1 MIECGNLAAPT
12 LCHPKMQIQDQ
23 QRQLSISQWCCAHHL
38 RAAFCAHALW
48 TGVQQQAQA
57 QVHKRVSTSTPVYK
71 TLARAKKSPVR
82 PNWPSSTFCLCSLNW
97 AHHIT
102 DGNFWGFWAAF
113 CTVGAHQ
120 SSPPSQSCVYHYEL
134 YNDSNWDIIWP
145 RSFLKQE
152 LSEAFTPLYISPF
165 EEEKSIKGCDLQ

>member
-1 MIECGNLAAPT
+1 MIINSISTSCAFEKIYVIKITMFLPPNPCAYSTSMQTLVKISRERRRNRRKKVGVRIRMTTIESEQFLMIECGNLAALT

-82 PNWPSSTFCLCSLNW
+82 PN
-97 AHHIT
+97 
-102 DGNFWGFWAAF
+102 
-113 CTVGAHQ
+113 
-120 SSPPSQSCVYHYEL
+120 
-134 YNDSNWDIIWP
+134 
-145 RSFLKQE
+145 
-152 LSEAFTPLYISPF
+152 
-165 EEEKSIKGCDLQ
+165 